1 MLKDW
6 ILFLCEFEYVPDIIF
21 GLNVALHKVNVGVL
35 ACIWIE
41 IIEVCEVLLI
51 VNYIETVGAQD
62 VWISFKKDVID
73 RPSIQII
80 VIEALLLFRI
90 TCKQWYFNVVKI
102 LWSKVTLDLKR
113 IDIYWAQEVCF

>member
-21 GLNVALHKVNVGVL
+21 GLNVALHEVNVGVL

-90 TCKQWYFNVVKI
+90 TCKQ
-102 LWSKVTLDLKR
+102 
-113 IDIYWAQEVCF
+113 

>member
-21 GLNVALHKVNVGVL
+21 GLNIALHEVNVGL
-35 ACIWIE
+35 LSCIWIE

-62 VWISFKKDVID
+62 VWISFKKDVVD

-90 TCKQWYFNVVKI
+90 ACKQ
-102 LWSKVTLDLKR
+102 
-113 IDIYWAQEVCF
+113 